1 VTQTESVRAN
11 IAPTDFE
18 NNKQL
23 EQEFDFDMDDGDDIS
38 QFENKDDLIDE
49 KMSDKMFL
57 KLRGK
62 IKKELMKDFHC

>member
-1 VTQTESVRAN
+1 VRAN

-38 QFENKDDLIDE
+38 
-49 KMSDKMFL
+49 
-57 KLRGK
+57 
-62 IKKELMKDFHC
+62 